1 MLILASKSPR
11 RKEILE
17 FFSLKFKCI
26 ESNFDEGQIKFVKDP
41 KLYALEI
48 AENKAKALDGKYLD
62 IPILAADTIVYS
74 NKKVYTKPKNAK
86 DALRILNELSNT
98 WHSVFTAVCIKHKD
112 KIYKDIEETKILFHA
127 LNEKQIKLYHD
138 SFYFSDKAAGYAIQK
153 AGSIIIKNMI
163 GCYYNVM
170 GLPIY
175 TLKNLLSKVGIDL
188 WDYLKP
194 QT

>member
-26 ESNFDEGQIKFVKDP
+26 ESNFDETKIKFVKDP

-48 AENKAKALDGKYLD
+48 ALNKAKALDGKYKD
-62 IPILAADTIVYS
+62 IPILAADTIVWA

-86 DALRILNELSNT
+86 DAFKMLNDLSNT
-98 WHSVFTAVCIKHKD
+98 YHSVYTAICIKYNE
-112 KIYKDIEETKILFHA
+112 KIYQDIEETKILFHA
-127 LNEKQIKLYHD
+127 LDEKQIKTYHN
-138 SFYFSDKAAGYAIQK
+138 SFYYSDKAAGYAIQK

-170 GLPIY
+170 GLPIN
-175 TLKNLLSKVGIDL
+175 TLKNLLLKVGIDL

-194 QT
+194 QA